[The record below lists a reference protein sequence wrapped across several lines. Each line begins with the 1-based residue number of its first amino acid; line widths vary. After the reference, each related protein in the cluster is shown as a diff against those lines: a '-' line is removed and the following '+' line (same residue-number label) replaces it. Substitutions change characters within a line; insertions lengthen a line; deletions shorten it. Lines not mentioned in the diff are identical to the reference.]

1 MNWIAEN
8 MAEFLVV
15 LGLALLVIEIMVLG
29 FATFILLFVGIAAI
43 VTGGL
48 MYMAVIPDTML
59 AAFFTM
65 AVGTGLVAVLLWKP
79 LKSMQQ
85 DVDPTEA
92 TNDLVGHR
100 FTLSEAVSEH
110 DNPEYKFSG
119 IMWKLKADSDIAAG
133 TDVEVI
139 HTDVGELKIRPVH

>member
-1 MNWIAEN
+1 MNWFAEN

-48 MYMAVIPDTML
+48 MYMAVIPDTLL

-65 AVGTGLVAVLLWKP
+65 AVGTGLSAALLWKP
-79 LKSMQQ
+79 LKTMQQ

-139 HTDVGELKIRPVH
+139 HTDVGELKIRAVN

>member
-1 MNWIAEN
+1 MNWFAEN

-48 MYMAVIPDTML
+48 MYMAVIPDTLL

-65 AVGTGLVAVLLWKP
+65 AVGTGLSAALLWKP
-79 LKSMQQ
+79 LKTMQQ

-110 DNPEYKFSG
+110 NNPEYKFSG

-139 HTDVGELKIRPVH
+139 HTDVGELKIRAVN